1 MPAPSGAAIP
11 AAPRKTLL
19 EWIEHDDGNETSPS
33 IPQCSEQATAL
44 HAQIL
49 VAQEGRREPIQPP
62 PGLHLIP
69 LG

>member
-1 MPAPSGAAIP
+1 MARDKNATIP

-19 EWIEHDDGNETSPS
+19 EWTEHDDGDTTSSSQPKRS
-33 IPQCSEQATAL
+33 PQNAVI

-49 VAQEGRREPIQPP
+49 VAQEGQGEPIQPP
-62 PGLHLIP
+62 AGLHLAP

>member
-1 MPAPSGAAIP
+1 MSAPYGAAIA

-19 EWIEHDDGNETSPS
+19 EWIEHDDGNPTTSSVPK
-33 IPQCSEQATAL
+33 CSQQATAL

-49 VAQEGRREPIQPP
+49 VAQEGRGEPIQPP
-62 PGLHLIP
+62 AGLHLAP

>member
-1 MPAPSGAAIP
+1 MAAAIP
-11 AAPRKTLL
+11 PAARKTLL

-33 IPQCSEQATAL
+33 LPQCSQQASAL

-49 VAQEGRREPIQPP
+49 VAQEGRGDPIQPP
-62 PGLHLIP
+62 AGLHLSP

>member
-1 MPAPSGAAIP
+1 MPPQTGAAIP

-33 IPQCSEQATAL
+33 IPKCSEQASAL

-49 VAQEGRREPIQPP
+49 VAQEGRGEPIQPP
-62 PGLHLIP
+62 PGLRLAP